1 MRLYID
7 NHYFLS
13 VINEGNNKYSYILME
28 LIHSKGMQNATLI
41 DGEQDDIIAAIVYD
55 SDFECSSSS
64 ISLEEVFEIHTKLL
78 LQLTN

>member
-13 VINEGNNKYSYILME
+13 VISSGNNRYSYALMK
-28 LIHSKGMQNATLI
+28 LIHGMGMQNATLI
-41 DGEQDDIIAAIVYD
+41 DEEQDDIIAAIVYD
-55 SDFECSSSS
+55 SDFECNSSST
-64 ISLEEVFEIHTKLL
+64 SLEEVFEIHKKLL

>member
-13 VINEGNNKYSYILME
+13 VVSNGNNKYSYALME
-28 LIHSKGMQNATLI
+28 LIHGMGMQSATLI
-41 DGEQDDIIAAIVYD
+41 DEEQDDIVAALVHD
-55 SDFECSSSS
+55 NNFECGCRSS
-64 ISLEEVFEIHTKLL
+64 SLEEVFEAHKRLL